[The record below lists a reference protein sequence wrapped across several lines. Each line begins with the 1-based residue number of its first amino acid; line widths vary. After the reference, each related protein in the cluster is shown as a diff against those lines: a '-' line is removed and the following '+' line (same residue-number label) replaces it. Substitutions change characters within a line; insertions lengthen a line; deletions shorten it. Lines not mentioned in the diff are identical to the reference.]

1 MNADQKA
8 NYWRNQAKVANKR
21 VPKNLDQL
29 QQDAQAWAEYQRTQK
44 PPEQQ
49 AIEQTRTETEARVR
63 REVAE
68 DAALSLLRVTLTQRG
83 KNAAEVDEIVDPLNP
98 AKFLTQDGK
107 MDTDR
112 VVAFADKLVPSQS
125 GGGGNGYGQGRF
137 DRTQTSRAAAGKAE
151 SERRGFTKASGTS
164 SLLPQNR

>member
-8 NYWRNQAKVANKR
+8 NYWRNQTKIANKR
-21 VPKNLDQL
+21 VPSNLTQL
-29 QQDAQAWAEYQRTQK
+29 QQDAAAWAEYQRTQK

-49 AIEQTRTETEARVR
+49 AIETARQEAAAAARK
-63 REVAE
+63 EVAE

-83 KNAAEVDEIVDPLNP
+83 KEVAEIDEIVDRLNP
-98 AKFLTQDGK
+98 AKFLTTDGK
-107 MDTDR
+107 MDT
-112 VVAFADKLVPSQS
+112 VAVTAFADKLVPSQS